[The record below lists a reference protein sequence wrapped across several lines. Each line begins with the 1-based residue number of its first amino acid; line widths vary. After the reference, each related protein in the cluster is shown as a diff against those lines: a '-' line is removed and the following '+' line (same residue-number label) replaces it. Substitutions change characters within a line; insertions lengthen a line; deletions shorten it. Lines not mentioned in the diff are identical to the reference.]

1 MAKRWMV
8 GAMFVLCLVDVSATQ
23 AQYLPASP
31 GPGGMPEPT
40 PYAPSSSCQPNLVP
54 GPITPL
60 QAPKG
65 PADCLGLSGD
75 VVNAFDEEEADCCHC
90 SNPWRVGS
98 FWFKADYLL
107 WWIREQNVP
116 PLVTAGSPTDP
127 IPGGLGQRNTVVI
140 APQTFSSFSGGEF
153 DSGQH
158 SGARFSTGIWLN
170 KSETIGI
177 DASFFYL
184 GENTASNDGGPLGGT
199 LPAQIGRPFFNI
211 NTFMGEA
218 DNVAIPGR
226 SVGSFATSVTNRL
239 WGSDAN
245 LLWNMGSCDCIR
257 LDIMVGAR
265 YAQLD
270 EGLKVGTGT
279 VNTDF
284 ANPSTLNV
292 AVVRLDQFD
301 TRNRFYG
308 AQIGAHTEVRCCRLF
323 ANFTGKAAFGRVEEL
338 VDISGASFLFNPG
351 TSGTLPSTGAV
362 GIPTAG
368 NGVIAPGAI
377 YAQPSNMGNHT
388 QKKYAV
394 ACELNASVGY
404 YLTGWLRFSVGYDLF
419 HLNHVARPGD
429 QIDPFVNGTVIPFRS
444 FLTPVG
450 APRPT
455 FTFRESDFW
464 AQGLNFSLDFRF

>member
-1 MAKRWMV
+1 MV
-8 GAMFVLCLVDVSATQ
+8 GAIFVLCLADVSATQ
-23 AQYLPASP
+23 AQYLPAAP
-31 GPGGMPEPT
+31 GPGPMPEPM
-40 PYAPSSSCQPNLVP
+40 PCAPSSSSKSNLVP

-98 FWFKADYLL
+98 FWFSADYLL
-107 WWIREQNVP
+107 WWIREQSVP
-116 PLVTAGSPTDP
+116 PLVTAGSPNDP
-127 IPGGLGQRNTVVI
+127 IPAGLGQRRTVVI
-140 APQTFSSFSGGEF
+140 SPQTFSSFSGGEF

-158 SGARFSTGIWLN
+158 YGAKFTGGIWLN
-170 KSETIGI
+170 KSETVGI

-184 GENTASNDGGPLGGT
+184 VQKTASINGGPLGAIF
-199 LPAQIGRPFFNI
+199 PVQIGRPFFDI

-226 SVGSFATSVTNRL
+226 SVGSFATSVSNRL
-239 WGSDAN
+239 WSSDAN
-245 LLWNMGSCDCIR
+245 FLWNMGSCDCIR
-257 LDIMVGAR
+257 LDVMVGAR
-265 YAQLD
+265 YAELD
-270 EGLKVGTGT
+270 EDLKVGTAT

-292 AVVRLDQFD
+292 SVTRLDQFT

-308 AQIGAHTEVRCCRLF
+308 ALIGAHTEIRCCRLF
-323 ANFTGKAAFGRVEEL
+323 ANFTAKAAFGQAEES
-338 VDISGASFLFNPG
+338 VNIVGSSFLFNPA
-351 TSGTLPSTGAV
+351 TAGTLPAMGAV

-368 NGVIAPGAI
+368 NGTLAPGAI
-377 YAQPSNMGNHT
+377 YAQPSNMGTFT

-404 YLTGWLRFSVGYDLF
+404 YVTSWMRFYVGYDLF

-429 QIDPFVNGTVIPFRS
+429 QIDPFVNGTVIPFRA
-444 FLTPVG
+444 FLTPSGV
-450 APRPT
+450 PRPT
-455 FTFRESDFW
+455 FVFRESDFW
-464 AQGLNFSLDFRF
+464 AQGINFGLDFRF